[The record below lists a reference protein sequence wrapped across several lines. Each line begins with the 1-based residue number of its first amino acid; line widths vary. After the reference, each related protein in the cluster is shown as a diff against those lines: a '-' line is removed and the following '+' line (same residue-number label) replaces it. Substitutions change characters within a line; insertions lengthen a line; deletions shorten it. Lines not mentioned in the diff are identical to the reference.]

1 MLVDFH
7 THTRASDGALT
18 PGELLERAAVR
29 GVRLLAITDHDTVA
43 GYRAARELCTG
54 IADAPRLVAGVEFSC
69 RWSGATVHI
78 VGLGIDCDHPAMSDG
93 LGVLAAA
100 RTRRGVR
107 IGERLAERGFAGALD
122 GALAEAGDS
131 QLGRPHFAAWMIRRG
146 HVPDARTAFARF
158 LGRGRAGD
166 VMVFWPELAQV
177 VDWIESSGGA
187 AVVAHPAKYG
197 FTGAKLRRLLADFA
211 AAGGSGI
218 EIACGHQ
225 TPEQSHR
232 LRRYAREFDLEIS
245 VGSDFHRDAPYGPA
259 LGVDLPRADGL
270 RGVWERWVA

>member
-7 THTRASDGALT
+7 THTRASDGALGA
-18 PGELLERAAVR
+18 GELLERAAAR

-43 GYRAARELCTG
+43 GYLEARKLCAG
-54 IADAPRLVAGVEFSC
+54 AAPRLIAGVEFSC

-78 VGLGIDCDHPAMSDG
+78 IGLGIDCDHPAMTEG
-93 LGVLAAA
+93 LRVLAAA
-100 RTRRGVR
+100 RAQRAEK
-107 IGERLAERGFAGALD
+107 IGSRLADRGFAGALE

-131 QLGRPHFAAWMIRRG
+131 QLGRPHFAAWMISRG

-166 VMVFWPELAQV
+166 VHAFWPELAQV
-177 VDWIESSGGA
+177 VHWIESSGGA
-187 AVVAHPAKYG
+187 AVVAHPTKYG
-197 FTGAKLRRLLADFA
+197 FTGMKLRRLLTDFA

-218 EIACGHQ
+218 EVVCGHQ
-225 TPEQSHR
+225 KPGQSDR

-245 VGSDFHRDAPYGPA
+245 AGSDFHRDAPYGPA
-259 LGVDLPRADGL
+259 LGVELPRAQGL